1 VDDAVLLVDGEANIL
16 NALARLFLDRRHDFG
31 GMHGMTR
38 ESFAGRLVRR
48 AG

>member
-1 VDDAVLLVDGEANIL
+1 VGTFKTLAERAYDA
-16 NALARLFLDRRHDFG
+16 LDRRHDFAG
-31 GMHGMTR
+31 KHGLTR